1 MSWLPLTA
9 PAASES
15 EAVLA
20 LQPEPAERL
29 REALALSWRITD
41 PDLLQQ
47 CRLRMA
53 DVLGCPA
60 VPRSSGGPESAATAY
75 AEQFAVD
82 QKGITAEQKAD
93 LALER
98 SPHEL
103 VDFVQALNLHD
114 GWLRVLTVL
123 GVAPPDDVGEPTG
136 EPLLESGD
144 DRDAP
149 TAGGG
154 RWAALTEPSFFGARR
169 AFGAST
175 ALLAGVD
182 DLTTECCRLFNASY
196 QACAY

>member
-1 MSWLPLTA
+1 MSWLPLPA
-9 PAASES
+9 VAASES

-20 LQPEPAERL
+20 LHPEPAERL
-29 REALALSWRITD
+29 REALARSWRITD

-53 DVLGCPA
+53 GVLGCPT
-60 VPRSSGGPESAATAY
+60 VPGTSGGPDSAAIAY

-93 LALER
+93 LARER
-98 SPHEL
+98 SPRAL
-103 VDFVQALNLHD
+103 VNFVQALNLHD

-123 GVAPPDDVGEPTG
+123 DVAPPDEVGESTG
-136 EPLLESGD
+136 EPLLGSRDTGD
-144 DRDAP
+144 ASP
-149 TAGGG
+149 AASA
-154 RWAALTEPSFFGARR
+154 RWAALTEPSFFRARR

-182 DLTTECCRLFNASY
+182 DFTTECCRLFNASY